1 MKRFVPFLMMAGLL
15 VSAGCNKAKMRI
27 DASQTEPVASVMNLR
42 YDTTV
47 HYLTDYFPTYEKA
60 DSITGNAFVSVVAY
74 DSVENTF
81 RCVRHAN
88 GLGTLRVW
96 KGGEA
101 REVVV
106 YSEKVANERPLLYT
120 LGCEND
126 VVKLGCSQ
134 QPQQVVAL
142 WNNIVLDSALVTMGE
157 GEISVELP
165 QLDGVAKRSYL
176 RVYAFGGDMLFSDI
190 LVPLEYGKPLLDV
203 AQVSRHDK
211 QSQVL
216 YSLMIDRFNNGN
228 TANDWKMNS
237 PEVLDIVD
245 YQGGDIKG
253 ITQKIEEGFFD
264 SLGITTIWISPIT
277 QNPYDAWGQ
286 YDDPKTKFSGYHG
299 YWPIYVTALERR
311 FSTPEELREML
322 RVAHEHNMNVILDYV
337 ANHMH
342 INSPTLQA
350 HPDWV
355 TDSITPDGRRNFELW
370 DEFRLT
376 TWFDRHIPSLDLER
390 KEVYEPMTD
399 SAMYW
404 LENYDF
410 DGFRHDACKHIPEVY
425 WRTLT
430 RKIRTEFPDRD
441 LYQIGETYGNTELI
455 GSYLKTGML
464 DAQFDFNIYHT
475 AIDVLGREGRSMNEL
490 DKVIKESLAA
500 YGAHHVMGNIS
511 GNHDKA
517 RFISL
522 AGGALSFDE
531 DHKYAGWHRTIT
543 VGDTAVAYKKL
554 ALLEAINLTIPG
566 VPCIYQGDEY
576 GEPGG
581 NDPDN
586 RRMMR
591 FGGYNAQEE
600 DHLAKV
606 KTMTHLRRNS
616 LPLQF
621 GDYLPL
627 YSDDD
632 VLAFARVYM
641 GDVVVVA
648 FNKGMAERELTL
660 ELPAT
665 LDASQLKA
673 HFGNSL
679 QVNGNQLTVKLQALS
694 FDIFE

>member
-47 HYLTDYFPTYEKA
+47 HYLTDYFPTYENA
-60 DSITGNAFVSVVAY
+60 DSITGNAFVSVDAY

-106 YSEKVANERPLLYT
+106 YSEKAAGERPLLYT
-120 LGCEND
+120 LGCENN
-126 VVKLGCSQ
+126 VVKLGYSQ
-134 QPQQVVAL
+134 LPQQIVAL

-157 GEISVELP
+157 GVISVELP

-190 LVPLEYGKPLLDV
+190 LVPLENGKPLLNV

-228 TANDWKMNS
+228 TANDWKMNN

-253 ITQKIEEGFFD
+253 ITQKIEDGFFD

-286 YDDPKTKFSGYHG
+286 YNDPKTKFSGYHG
-299 YWPIYVTALERR
+299 YWPIYITALERR
-311 FSTPEELREML
+311 FSTPEELHEML

-342 INSPTLQA
+342 INSPTLQE

-390 KEVYEPMTD
+390 KDVYEPMTD

-404 LENYDF
+404 LETYDF

-430 RKIRTEFPDRD
+430 RKIRQEFPDRD

-554 ALLEAINLTIPG
+554 ALLEAINFTIPG

-679 QVNGNQLTVKLQALS
+679 QVNGNRLTVKLQALS